1 MDCLWN
7 VCGLLGM
14 DFSVSLIGFPQPLV
28 CVGRSRRPWPPES
41 YWLLL
46 IAYIVGI
53 LSGIFLALCVTYC
66 KGRNA
71 TMQLQEIRILPNWLS
86 MRRLER
92 PLLWPLL
99 DRSITA
105 VVAVRSGNLH
115 LWSWFGAQYVSTSKL
130 NDQICFWVWLHKFD
144 RGCEKTSYV

>member
-71 TMQLQEIRILPNWLS
+71 TMQLQEIRILPN
-86 MRRLER
+86 
-92 PLLWPLL
+92 
-99 DRSITA
+99 
-105 VVAVRSGNLH
+105 
-115 LWSWFGAQYVSTSKL
+115 
-130 NDQICFWVWLHKFD
+130 
-144 RGCEKTSYV
+144 